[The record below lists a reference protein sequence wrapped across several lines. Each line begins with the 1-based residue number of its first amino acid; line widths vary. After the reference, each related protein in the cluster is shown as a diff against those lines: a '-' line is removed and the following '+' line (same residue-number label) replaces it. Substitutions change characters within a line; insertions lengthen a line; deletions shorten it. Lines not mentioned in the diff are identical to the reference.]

1 MLYLA
6 QVQKNENEGGRRL
19 CLLAHQQS
27 ENSWSVIP
35 PQCVP
40 LDDFISQKEDLLV
53 LVELSEDQEVLNIQ
67 PAHNWVLDV
76 VQKYLTTGVTPSFLK
91 EEAERTEQWRQDLT
105 LQSQDL
111 TRRHLEME
119 ARREQI
125 QTLED
130 ELKEEKQRLELMAD
144 QLKTRTEELDE
155 RSTAIQAEAEKL
167 KTIREQP

>member
-6 QVQKNENEGGRRL
+6 QVQKNESKGGVGL

-35 PQCVP
+35 PQHIS
-40 LDDFISQKEDLLV
+40 LDDTNSIEEDVLV
-53 LVELSEDQEVLNIQ
+53 LVELSEDQEVLNLQ
-67 PAHNWVLDV
+67 KAHSWVLNI

-91 EEAERTEQWRQDLT
+91 EEAERTERWRQDLT

-130 ELKEEKQRLELMAD
+130 ELKQEKQRLELMAD
-144 QLKTRTEELDE
+144 QLKTRTAELDA
-155 RSTAIQAEAEKL
+155 RSAAIQAKEEKL
-167 KTIREQP
+167 KKG